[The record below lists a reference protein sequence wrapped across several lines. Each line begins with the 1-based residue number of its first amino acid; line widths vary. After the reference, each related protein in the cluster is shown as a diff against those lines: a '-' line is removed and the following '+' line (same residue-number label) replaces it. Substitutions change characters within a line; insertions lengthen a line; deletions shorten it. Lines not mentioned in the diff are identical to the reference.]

1 MISSQ
6 APPQVLIVG
15 AGPTG
20 LVLALQLA
28 RRGVPFRIIDN
39 DAGPGVASRAIALHA
54 RTLEFYAQLGFADEV
69 VARGIKMERIR
80 LRRSEQGGGGQI
92 VAELV
97 LKDMGAGLSPYP
109 FMLDFP
115 QDDHEHFLVEKLA
128 TANIMVDWNVTLKAF
143 TQSESGVRAV
153 LDNNGQEEV
162 CEVAYICGCDGARSQ
177 VRQTLKLDFPGGT
190 YQQLFYVADVQ
201 TDAAYSPDGQLNVA
215 EADFAFMMPVRS
227 TGMHRLVGIVNSRLV
242 QKPDLTFEDVRPDV
256 EQLLRVEITR
266 VNWFSTYHVHHRVAA
281 KFRVGRAFIAG
292 DAGHIHSP
300 AGGQG
305 MNTGIGDAVNLGWK
319 LAHVLQ
325 GRAPDAL
332 LDTYEAERIPFART
346 LVATTDRAF
355 SALAGGGLGSRL
367 LRRWFIPHVLPF
379 LTRRAAFRRLAF
391 RTVSQIRIN
400 YRRSALSEGAAGR
413 LQAGDRLPWVPA
425 REDDNFAALTSMDWQ
440 VHVYGTAAD
449 GFRIGTG
456 AANVAMHQY
465 AWNQAAQ
472 DAGIEKNAVYLVRPD
487 GHIALATPVQDFAV
501 VTAYARRHAL
511 TLSGLPAS
519 R

>member
-1 MISSQ
+1 VIINPQ

-54 RTLEFYAQLGFADEV
+54 RTLEFYAQLGFADAV
-69 VARGIKMERIR
+69 VASGIKMERIKL
-80 LRRSEQGGGGQI
+80 LRSGATL
-92 VAELV
+92 AELV
-97 LKDMGAGLSPYP
+97 LKDMGQGLSPYP

-115 QDDHEHFLVEKLA
+115 QDDHEQFLVDQLA
-128 TANIMVDWNVTLKAF
+128 AAGVAVDWNVTLKTF
-143 TQSESGVRAV
+143 TQTASGVRAV
-153 LDNNGQEEV
+153 LDRNGREEI
-162 CEVAYICGCDGARSQ
+162 CEIAYICGCDGARSQ

-190 YQQLFYVADVQ
+190 YEQLFYVADVQ
-201 TDAAYSPDGQLNVA
+201 TDAPPSADGRLNLADA
-215 EADFAFMMPVRS
+215 EFAFMMPVRS
-227 TGMHRLVGIVNSRLV
+227 SGQHRLVGIVSPDLGA
-242 QKPDLTFEDVRPDV
+242 KPDLAFVDLRPSI
-256 EQLLRVEITR
+256 ERLLQVKITA
-266 VNWFSTYHVHHRVAA
+266 VNWFSTYHVHHRVASS
-281 KFRVGRAFIAG
+281 FRVGRAFIAG

-325 GRAPDAL
+325 GRASDRL

-355 SALAGGGLGSRL
+355 QGLAGNGLGGRL
-367 LRRWFIPHVLPF
+367 MRRWFIPHVLPF

-400 YRRSALSEGAAGR
+400 YRSSALSQGAAGR

-425 REDDNFAALTSMDWQ
+425 REDDNFAALQSLDWQ
-440 VHVYGTAAD
+440 VHIYGQATDEFVAALR
-449 GFRIGTG
+449 GRRIAVQQFRWSG
-456 AANVAMHQY
+456 AAG
-465 AWNQAAQ
+465 
-472 DAGIEKNAVYLVRPD
+472 DAGLLENAVYLVRPD
-487 GHIALATPVQDFAV
+487 GYIGFASTTQNV
-501 VTAYARRHAL
+501 AAFSAFADRY
-511 TLSGLPAS
+511 GLQLG
-519 R
+519 